1 MIYLSEIFYSLQGEG
16 ALAGMP
22 SVFVRLSGCNLRCV
36 WCDTPYASWRATG
49 RLVSI
54 GEIVEAVGE
63 FPGRHVVITGGE
75 PLIQRG
81 LVELTRALSG
91 QGYHITIETA
101 GTVRPP
107 PELVCEL
114 ASISPKLANSTPLS
128 ADVGERWRRLH
139 EGRRWNPEALR
150 VWVER
155 YTCQF
160 KLVVA
165 SPEDAEEGLE
175 LLEAAL
181 PGLPRHSIFLMP
193 EGTES
198 AVLRGRRWLP
208 EYCLKSGCRY
218 GDRLHIHLFG
228 NTPGT

>member
-16 ALAGMP
+16 ELTGMP
-22 SVFVRLSGCNLRCV
+22 SVFVRLSGCNLRCS

-54 GEIVEAVGE
+54 GAILEAAGE
-63 FPGRHVVITGGE
+63 FPSPHVVITGGE

-81 LVELTRALSG
+81 LVALTQAFAG
-91 QGYHITIETA
+91 KGYHITIETA
-101 GTVRPP
+101 GTVPP
-107 PELVCEL
+107 PPGLVCDL

-128 ADVGERWRRLH
+128 ADAGERWRRLH
-139 EGRRWNPEALR
+139 EERRWKPEALR
-150 VWVER
+150 GWVER
-155 YTCQF
+155 YTFQF

-165 SPEDAEEGLE
+165 CPEDAEEGLG
-175 LLEAAL
+175 LLDGAL
-181 PGLPRHSIFLMP
+181 PGLPRHRIFLMP
-193 EGTES
+193 EGTDS
-198 AVLRGRRWLP
+198 AVLRAQQWLP